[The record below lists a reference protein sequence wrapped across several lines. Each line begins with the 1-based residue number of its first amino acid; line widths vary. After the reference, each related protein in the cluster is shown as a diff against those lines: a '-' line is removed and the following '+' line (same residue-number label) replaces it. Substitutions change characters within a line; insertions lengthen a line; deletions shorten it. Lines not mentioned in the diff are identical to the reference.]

1 VSDYTVTILLGI
13 IAAAVA
19 FLIKDPGAKRATKKA
34 HKRADQL
41 ADEKAE
47 IQKEQAEE
55 SHEKAVNL
63 AHSQTQRIDAADLHD
78 LADMVNYE
86 FGSD

>member
-1 VSDYTVTILLGI
+1 MNDYTMTILLGI

-19 FLIKDPGAKRATKKA
+19 FLIKDPGAKRAA
-34 HKRADQL
+34 REAQERADQL

-47 IQKEQAEE
+47 IQKEQVDQL
-55 SHEKAVNL
+55 HETSVNL
-63 AHSQTQRIDAADLHD
+63 AHSQTQRIDAADLQD
-78 LADMVNYE
+78 LADMVGHE